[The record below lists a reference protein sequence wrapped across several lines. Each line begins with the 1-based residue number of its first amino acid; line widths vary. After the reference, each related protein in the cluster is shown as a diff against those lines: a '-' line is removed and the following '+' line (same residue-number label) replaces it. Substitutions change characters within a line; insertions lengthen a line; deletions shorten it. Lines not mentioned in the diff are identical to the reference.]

1 MRLNP
6 SRSPQIFL
14 LIGVLINEAQF
25 ALRSSGNPP
34 KMEAIHGNART
45 AVHTFALLLPSALP
59 RLVFCLAA
67 ASKFASRFPIARFV
81 VQLETPRSRW
91 SLSEA
96 LSSKLRDRKLSSCAV
111 CTGLLPQRTLSEVR
125 EDTSQCDERDAG
137 RAGGMRKRFK

>member
-1 MRLNP
+1 
-6 SRSPQIFL
+6 
-14 LIGVLINEAQF
+14 
-25 ALRSSGNPP
+25 
-34 KMEAIHGNART
+34 MEAIHGNARS

-96 LSSKLRDRKLSSCAV
+96 LRSKPRDQKLSV
-111 CTGLLPQRTLSEVR
+111 QRGNFCNQSARL
-125 EDTSQCDERDAG
+125 TSASDRDVVID
-137 RAGGMRKRFK
+137 KSLFRFALHLMSPEL

>member
-1 MRLNP
+1 MHLNHKAL
-6 SRSPQIFL
+6 RQIYPI
-14 LIGVLINEAQF
+14 IGVLIHEAQF

-34 KMEAIHGNART
+34 KMEAIHGNARS
-45 AVHTFALLLPSALP
+45 AVHTVSLLLPSALP

-96 LSSKLRDRKLSSCAV
+96 LRSKPRDQRLSA
-111 CTGLLPQRTLSEVR
+111 QRGNFCNQSARL
-125 EDTSQCDERDAG
+125 TSASDRDVVID
-137 RAGGMRKRFK
+137 KSLFRFALHLMAPEH